1 MGGGVAQELPRL
13 CGEALR
19 ETDQAKHRKPEL
31 PQFKCPVMNFDTSS
45 ASAQLRTT
53 LITARG
59 RKFGRE
65 VERAKTAAITA
76 ANTARRSFS
85 SPALSGRTTKSWNS
99 EKLVAQSSLSMME
112 ERHREEIG
120 SLKTQLA
127 EMLTHVQKQ
136 ESRATA
142 LEQHV
147 AMIGR
152 GTDQPRCHSQDILK
166 KRVPRSERGTSAS
179 KSNSSRVMIVADPRP
194 RWMTPRASVAGSSGR
209 LGQAVGGRLSK
220 APPPCRLERT
230 DSLPDV
236 CLPAQDSPGQLKT
249 SSSPSSSPRR
259 RSFGRVSSSPWPRTK
274 TKDDAG
280 VQRNASPQMRQS
292 ASRLQLS
299 GAAAPRS
306 ASRISWSGV
315 PPLVRSSSST
325 TGTSGC
331 KSPVS
336 AALCG
341 SCSPV
346 SPGAVSFT
354 PQTPLTCLSPQIG
367 SDGSWNFSRS
377 KEQRM
382 PQALPPQFLS
392 FSRVP

>member
-1 MGGGVAQELPRL
+1 
-13 CGEALR
+13 
-19 ETDQAKHRKPEL
+19 
-31 PQFKCPVMNFDTSS
+31 MNFDTSS

-120 SLKTQLA
+120 SLKAQLA

-325 TGTSGC
+325 TGGDTLSGTRSHRPASSSSAEFLAGTSGC